1 MPEYYPVYLN
11 LSGKRC
17 VIFGGGTI
25 AEGKIKALRQSGAQ
39 ITIISPDATPGI
51 KKALSDGE
59 VEWLERKY
67 QTGDLEGAFIAIAA
81 TNVPDVNR
89 EIFKECESL
98 GILLNAVDD
107 PPLCT
112 FIAPSIVKREPVTLA
127 ISTGGASPAL
137 ARKMRETLSEDP
149 NLRWADLANVL
160 QKARGVIKQKQLVID
175 PDRWQCCITD
185 ELLELAQNGLEDKA
199 LEVLIREL
207 TTSESSGLCHN
218 LGLCDE
224 SGCSIKKAKASKEKI
239 S

>member
-11 LSGKRC
+11 LDGKRC

-39 ITIISPDATPGI
+39 ITIISPVATPGI

-59 VEWLERKY
+59 VEWQERKY
-67 QTGDLEGAFIAIAA
+67 QAGDLEGAFIAIAA

-107 PPLCT
+107 TPLCT

-149 NLRWADLANVL
+149 NLKWADLANVL
-160 QKARGVIKQKQLVID
+160 QNARKIVKQKQLVID
-175 PDRWQCCITD
+175 PDRWQCCITN

-199 LEVLIREL
+199 LEILIREL
-207 TTSESSGLCHN
+207 TTSESPELCPD
-218 LGLCDE
+218 LGSCDG
-224 SGCSIKKAKASKEKI
+224 SGCSIKNNKASMEKI